1 MEDARRTY
9 NIDDEFGDFY
19 VFYSFD
25 GTKSKEIHINMVETI
40 KGLQK
45 DIHFYKFDNER
56 LMRDKEKE
64 DDFNVKLMKSLDII
78 EYKMC
83 KETKSIR
90 SRSPRSHNEKIREA
104 RNKYRHHHHSPKH
117 LFSKVCNS
125 SSPYPIKK
133 HKKRT
138 RVDDQY
144 GELNKIKPRT
154 FGI

>member
-1 MEDARRTY
+1 
-9 NIDDEFGDFY
+9 
-19 VFYSFD
+19 
-25 GTKSKEIHINMVETI
+25 MVETI

-64 DDFNVKLMKSLDII
+64 DDFNLKLMKSLDII

-90 SRSPRSHNEKIREA
+90 SRSPRSHNEKIREV
-104 RNKYRHHHHSPKH
+104 RNIDRHHHHSPNH

-125 SSPYPIKK
+125 
-133 HKKRT
+133 
-138 RVDDQY
+138 
-144 GELNKIKPRT
+144 
-154 FGI
+154 

>member
-9 NIDDEFGDFY
+9 NIDDEFGDLY
-19 VFYSFD
+19 VFYGVD

-40 KGLQK
+40 KGLQN
-45 DIHFYKFDNER
+45 DIHFYKVDNER
-56 LMRDKEKE
+56 LMRDKEKQ
-64 DDFNVKLMKSLDII
+64 DDFNVKLMQILDII

-90 SRSPRSHNEKIREA
+90 SRSRRSHNEKIREA
-104 RNKYRHHHHSPKH
+104 SNIDRHHHHSPKH

-125 SSPYPIKK
+125 SSTYPIKK

-138 RVDDQY
+138 RVDDLY
-144 GELNKIKPRT
+144 GEMNKIKPPT
-154 FGI
+154 FDI